1 VTRNTVAKEV
11 GQIVSPVERIVLLRA
26 LAGLGD
32 LLCVVPALRALRAA
46 FPQAQIALIGLPQI
60 RAWVDRYQAY
70 VDALIEFPGFPGL
83 PERSTQ
89 LAQIPAFLADMQQ
102 QKFDL
107 AIQLHGSGIITN
119 PLTVLLGAKRTAGFY
134 LSGQY
139 CPDTTAFLPW
149 VESESEI
156 RRYLRLLE
164 FLGIPAQGEG
174 LEFPLGQTDW
184 QAFEAIAKTH
194 HLSPGNYV
202 CVHPGASVVERRW
215 LPEQFA
221 RVADELAHR
230 GLQVVLT
237 GSASEKSL
245 AQQVSQSMQSSA
257 IDLTGCTSLGALAV
271 LLHQSRLLVCN
282 DTGVSHLA
290 AALRVPSVVIF
301 SQSDPNRWSPLDRDR
316 HRVVHHPA
324 GVTLTAVLTQVHHLL
339 QQEPAHVA

>member
-1 VTRNTVAKEV
+1 VTRNTVAQEV
-11 GQIVSPVERIVLLRA
+11 GQTASPVQRLVLFRA

-32 LLCVVPALRALRAA
+32 WLCVVPALRALRVA
-46 FPQAQIALIGLPQI
+46 FPQAQVELIGLPQT
-60 RAWVDRYQAY
+60 RAWVDRYPAY
-70 VDALIEFPGFPGL
+70 IDALIEFPGFPGL
-83 PERSTQ
+83 PERSPQ
-89 LAQIPAFLADMQQ
+89 LAQIPAFLADVQQ
-102 QKFDL
+102 HKVDL

-119 PLTVLLGAKRTAGFY
+119 PLTALLGAKRTAGFY
-134 LSGQY
+134 LPGQY
-139 CPDTTAFLPW
+139 CPDAAAFLPW

-174 LEFPLGQTDW
+174 LEFPLWQTDW
-184 QAFEAIAKTH
+184 QMFEAISTTH
-194 HLSPGNYV
+194 NLAPGNYV
-202 CVHPGASVVERRW
+202 CMHPGASVAERRW
-215 LPEQFA
+215 SPEQFA
-221 RVADELAHR
+221 RVADALADR

-237 GSASEKSL
+237 GSASEQSL

-301 SQSDPNRWSPLDRDR
+301 SQSDSNRWSPLDRDR

-324 GVTLTAVLTQVHHLL
+324 GVTLPAVLTQVHHLL